1 MSTMNDNNSARLNI
15 RISQHEKD
23 VITQAAGTLNTTV
36 SKFIIQ
42 KAFAEA
48 EAILAD
54 KSEFSLSE
62 KEWQEF
68 CRALDQPPKNI
79 SKLRRLLTE
88 TGVFDE

>member
-1 MSTMNDNNSARLNI
+1 MNENNSARLNI

-42 KAFAEA
+42 KAYAEA

-54 KSEFSLSE
+54 KSEFLLSE

-68 CRALDQPPKNI
+68 CRALDKPPKNI

-88 TGVFDE
+88 PGVFDE